1 MAQFVRDVVM
11 PTATA
16 GWVREPANA
25 LVFYIADACS
35 VEIWFLVWTGA
46 TLAYKA
52 RRQNGVN
59 AWYGFLLGACLC
71 LLYVMFGLGMFVDAF
86 YHNFAALHD
95 YELSEGR
102 AGFFGSKERQ
112 QIKWLMG
119 LAFASA
125 CTHVLLF
132 FILLFWRDG
141 ICGETTPGS
150 SARVASQSVLPTRFR
165 GEPMPKAPKR
175 GSQSPNA
182 AFRVTPLSDGPASDV
197 EMGKYSPGG
206 GGSSLRFGADRFNT

>member
-1 MAQFVRDVVM
+1 V
-11 PTATA
+11 ATA
-16 GWVREPANA
+16 GWVREPAKA
-25 LVFYIADACS
+25 LGDYVVGAC
-35 VEIWFLVWTGA
+35 VAEISFLVWTCA

-52 RRQNGVN
+52 RRKNGAN
-59 AWYGFLLGACLC
+59 AWYGFLLGACFY
-71 LLYVMFGLGMFVDAF
+71 LLFVMVGLGMFVDAF

-125 CTHVLLF
+125 GCHGVLF

-150 SARVASQSVLPTRFR
+150 SARVSSQSVLPTRFG

-197 EMGKYSPGG
+197 EMSNYSPGD